1 MMESTDENNTMKT
14 IDMHGSSPH
23 QAFFYIECTCNAWF
37 AIELLIRL
45 GSSTIST
52 SLQVLELISNI
63 VVHVNYYTLDI
74 KCYR

>member
-1 MMESTDENNTMKT
+1 MRIMKMMETTDENNTMKT

-52 SLQVLELISNI
+52 SPIMV
-63 VVHVNYYTLDI
+63 DI
-74 KCYR
+74 KYLN